1 MCGIAGFFDSKRVHA
16 EAAGNSLTRMA
27 EAIAHRGPDDQGIW
41 FDTTT
46 GIGFGHRRLSIV
58 DLSPLGHQPMTS
70 ASGRYTITFNGEIYN
85 YRLLKAELQA
95 LGHSF
100 KSTSDTEVLL
110 AAVEQWG
117 VEQTLRRAN
126 GMFALGLWDR
136 QDKLLSLARDRFGEK
151 PLYYGQFNGTL
162 LFGSELKALRQH
174 PAWAADLDRDALT
187 LFARHGYIPAP
198 YSVFK
203 QVRKVC
209 AGALLQVRMQGSN
222 FSLNERLYWNTREV
236 MAESAAHP
244 LTGSL
249 ADMTDVVEAA
259 LMKSISQQMVADV
272 PVGAFLSGGID
283 SSVVVA
289 LMQKSSSRA
298 VQTFSIGFAEKEF
311 NEAPFAKA
319 VAQHIGT
326 QHTELI
332 VSAADTLGVIPKLAQ
347 IYDEPLADSSQVPTF
362 LVSQLARRTVT
373 VSLSGDAGDELFGGY
388 SRYPIALARWAK
400 LQHIPQPLRHAL
412 AGLLNAAPEWSLQI
426 AARIGQLAGKWR
438 GKTDMAER
446 MREKQS
452 EMRAGNFGELYTAMD
467 SYFRRPGELVIS
479 GQEPLTVASSAA
491 QWLPGAEDQRR
502 HMMYVDTCLYMPDDV
517 LVKVDRA
524 AMAVALETRV
534 PMLDPE
540 VARAAWQIPTNVH
553 FKDGRGKW
561 ILRQILERHVPRA
574 LFDRPKMGFGV
585 PIGAWLRGELR
596 PWAAALLDPARLKR
610 EGVFN
615 VDLVQRLWRQ
625 HLESSANDWS
635 FHLWTVLT
643 FQAWYEHWN
652 QSATA
657 GAINHSKV
665 A

>member
-1 MCGIAGFFDSKRVHA
+1 MCGIAGFLDSNRLSA
-16 EAAGNSLTRMA
+16 DAAAACLSHMA

-41 FDTTT
+41 FDTDT

-70 ASGRYTITFNGEIYN
+70 ASGRFTITYNGEIYN
-85 YRLLKAELQA
+85 YLLLKAQLQG
-95 LGHSF
+95 LGHTF

-117 VEQTLRRAN
+117 VEETLRRAN
-126 GMFALGLWDR
+126 GMFALGVWDASN
-136 QDKLLSLARDRFGEK
+136 KLLSLARDRFGEK
-151 PLYYGQFNGTL
+151 PLYYGQFNDTV
-162 LFGSELKALRQH
+162 LFGSELKAMRQH
-174 PAWAADLDRDALT
+174 PAWAAELDRDALT

-203 QVRKVC
+203 QVRKVL
-209 AGALLQVRMQGSN
+209 AGALLEVRLQGGT
-222 FSLNERLYWNTREV
+222 FSMTERCYWNTRAV
-236 MAESAAHP
+236 MAESAAKP
-244 LTGSL
+244 MNGSP
-249 ADMTDVVEAA
+249 AEMTDRVEAA
-259 LMKSISQQMVADV
+259 LMKSIGQQMVADV

-332 VSAADTLGVIPKLAQ
+332 VGARDTLDVIPKLAR
-347 IYDEPLADSSQVPTF
+347 IYDEPMADSSQVPTF

-388 SRYPIALARWAK
+388 SRYPIALARWAT
-400 LQHIPQPLRHAL
+400 LQRIPHPLRHVL
-412 AGLLNAAPEWSLQI
+412 ACVLGTAPAWSLQTV
-426 AARIGQLAGKWR
+426 AKAGQLAGKWP
-438 GKTDMAER
+438 GKTDMVER
-446 MREKQS
+446 MCDKQS
-452 EMRAGNFGELYTAMD
+452 ELRADSFGELYTAMD
-467 SYFRRPGELVIS
+467 SYFRNPAELII
-479 GQEPLTVASSAA
+479 GGREPPTVASDMT
-491 QWLPGAEDQRR
+491 QWLPDDHDQRR

-540 VARAAWQIPTNVH
+540 VARAAWQIPTDVH

-596 PWAAALLDPARLKR
+596 PWAEALLDPVRLKR

-615 VDLVQRLWRQ
+615 VELVQRLWHQ

-643 FQAWYEHWN
+643 FQAWYEQWN
-652 QSATA
+652 EPAAS
-657 GAINHSKV
+657 GEMSRSMV